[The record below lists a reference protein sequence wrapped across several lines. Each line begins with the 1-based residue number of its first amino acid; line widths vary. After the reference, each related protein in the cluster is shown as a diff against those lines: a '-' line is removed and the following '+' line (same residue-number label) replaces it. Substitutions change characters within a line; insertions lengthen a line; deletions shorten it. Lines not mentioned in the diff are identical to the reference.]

1 MAEQEISTHI
11 NKQTCVFKRGGKCV
25 QHDVVG
31 KKRVKSTRIWDKNKN
46 GIFGWKTRT
55 KTTYVCRFEGV
66 ATPNVCIDGTSDCQE
81 GVAKSNSM
89 SRGYGMETTMSNNT
103 AQGGPTTDQLSGVVN
118 STRISGAGTTTAG
131 SNKSEMHQISGV
143 EKDLG

>member
-1 MAEQEISTHI
+1 M
-11 NKQTCVFKRGGKCV
+11 NG
-25 QHDVVG
+25 QH
-31 KKRVKSTRIWDKNKN
+31 
-46 GIFGWKTRT
+46 
-55 KTTYVCRFEGV
+55 
-66 ATPNVCIDGTSDCQE
+66 E
-81 GVAKSNSM
+81 GVAKSNSK
-89 SRGYGMETTMSNNT
+89 SRNPGLKTTMDSDT